1 VPLRDSVPD
10 GAPVWIDLASSDPQ
24 RSQDFYA
31 RLFGWTVQEM
41 GPDFGNYVNFSKNGS
56 LVAGLVPN
64 QQPDG
69 PDGWTTYLSN
79 PDAKAV
85 ADATRAAEG
94 SVLLEPMPVMSLG
107 SMAVVTDP
115 SGGVVGVWQPEQHR
129 GYGLS
134 NEDGAPAWS
143 ELHTHD
149 YSAAVRFYQQV
160 FGWETAVVSDT
171 AELRYTVFE
180 KDGRQYAGIM
190 DAAEFLPADIPSNWQ
205 VYFQADDV
213 DATLARVEELGGAV
227 VDQAMDT
234 PYGRMAGVTDP
245 TGAGFKLIK
254 PPTG

>member
-69 PDGWTTYLSN
+69 PDGWTTYLST

-94 SVLLEPMPVMSLG
+94 SVLLEAMPVMSLG

>member
-1 VPLRDSVPD
+1 M
-10 GAPVWIDLASSDPQ
+10 DLASSDPQ

-41 GPDFGNYVNFSKNGS
+41 GPDLGNYVNFSKNGV

-64 QQPDG
+64 PQPDS
-69 PDGWTTYLSN
+69 PDGWTTYLSS
-79 PDAKAV
+79 PDAKAA
-85 ADATRAAEG
+85 ADATLAAEG
-94 SVLLEPMPVMSLG
+94 RVLLEPMPVMSLG

-115 SGGVVGVWQPEQHR
+115 SGGVIGVWQPEQHR

-134 NEDGAPAWS
+134 DEDGTPVWS

-160 FGWETAVVSDT
+160 FGWETVVMSDT

-180 KDGRQYAGIM
+180 KDGLQYAGIM

-213 DATLARVEELGGAV
+213 DATLARAKKHGAKIPMAAEDIPGV
-227 VDQAMDT
+227 
-234 PYGRMAGVTDP
+234 GRFGILQDP
-245 TGAGFKLIK
+245 TGAILAVMK
-254 PPTG
+254 PLPRDK